1 MIGETMAIALILI
14 YSFVIVAHLY
24 FCYFGNEP
32 LRKITKLLLMP
43 LLLTVY
49 CIATE
54 SIALGIVIALCAGFL
69 GDLFLLKVDETNYF
83 MIGLS
88 CFLIGHIFYISSI
101 LKNAQWNIVQYAIIL
116 VVMLIALLFM
126 YRYLIRR
133 MPKNLQVSGLVYMFA
148 LLCLF
153 GSSFIVFWQNPSTTY
168 TMLVIGA
175 LMFCLSD
182 FLLAKSTFLG
192 KIKNENFYIMITYI
206 AAQTLIVVSFM

>member
-101 LKNAQWNIVQYAIIL
+101 LKNAQWNIVQYVNIQSRADNHWTSSL
-116 VVMLIALLFM
+116 SDDLS
-126 YRYLIRR
+126 
-133 MPKNLQVSGLVYMFA
+133 LQFA
-148 LLCLF
+148 L
-153 GSSFIVFWQNPSTTY
+153 GPKIQ
-168 TMLVIGA
+168 
-175 LMFCLSD
+175 
-182 FLLAKSTFLG
+182 KS
-192 KIKNENFYIMITYI
+192 
-206 AAQTLIVVSFM
+206 